1 MKTLLEQWQDSLYK
15 NEDFWKNYQGKEKQ
29 AYITLL
35 NIDKHPILGTVKD
48 FSNKFNM
55 DIIEFIGFL
64 YGLND
69 SLKTPNNM
77 EELTE
82 DSIITLDYD
91 ENLLYKNMMSAGYDM
106 SIWNNHSKPLSNPNL
121 TPQQIAQANAQ
132 AQEWLN
138 KPKCPT
144 CGSTNIKKIGGIER
158 GASIAAFGI
167 FSKKINKTFKCNNCG
182 YTW

>member
-1 MKTLLEQWQDSLYK
+1 MNYEEAKKYIYNEIKLGNSNCTEILVDIAGELDQD
-15 NEDFWKNYQGKEKQ
+15 G
-29 AYITLL
+29 
-35 NIDKHPILGTVKD
+35 
-48 FSNKFNM
+48 
-55 DIIEFIGFL
+55 IEFIQKL
-64 YGLND
+64 TNSSYEDVIKIWYELKKDYG
-69 SLKTPNNM
+69 SKKT
-77 EELTE
+77 
-82 DSIITLDYD
+82 
-91 ENLLYKNMMSAGYDM
+91 
-106 SIWNNHSKPLSNPNL
+106 NPFFPDL

>member
-1 MKTLLEQWQDSLYK
+1 MKTLLEQWQDSLCK
-15 NEDFWKNYQGKEKQ
+15 NEDFWKNYQEKEKQ
-29 AYITLL
+29 AYIILL

-55 DIIEFIGFL
+55 NIIEFIGFL

-91 ENLLYKNMMSAGYDM
+91 ENLLYKNMMSVGYDM
-106 SIWNNHSKPLSNPNL
+106 SVWNNHEKPLPNPDL

>member
-121 TPQQIAQANAQ
+121 TPQQIAQVNAQ
-132 AQEWLN
+132 AQDWLN
-138 KPKCPT
+138 KVHCPY
-144 CGSTNIKKIGGIER
+144 CNSTNCKKISGVSK
-158 GASIAAFGI
+158 ATSVAMFGI
-167 FSKKINKTFKCNNCG
+167 FSQKVKKQWHCNNCKSDF
-182 YTW
+182 